1 MCGIFGVISTN
12 DPASRRRA
20 AMVFDLLG
28 ILAQQRGTD
37 ASGVARFYGR
47 PNPTPSTELTPAERL
62 CHSLRVDGWQVSRRP
77 VRWKSFWKLPQLQ
90 KSEQARILMGH
101 TRKATRGESRNVAN
115 LSPMLVSDLL
125 GTHNGGVAIKPLV
138 ENYGLDDLSGNTS
151 SEAIFAALSTCRG
164 DVDAIVEVLTSL
176 RGRATLAWVD
186 RNSPRR
192 VYLARTALSPLATA
206 WDALGNFYWASSRQ
220 WFTTIEEV
228 SDYQFS
234 FRDIQQ
240 WREGTLKV
248 YESKNAGAELQET
261 RYFQPFVRECDL
273 RIAERFLWHHRDAA
287 WERAN
292 MRAWLK
298 TRYGTVV
305 KLNSTEPDYHSDRDY
320 WWEEPDNPYDYWQD
334 EEEREYEQ
342 IQLGF

>member
-1 MCGIFGVISTN
+1 
-12 DPASRRRA
+12 
-20 AMVFDLLG
+20 MVFDLLG

-37 ASGVARFYGR
+37 ASGVGRFYGH
-47 PNPTPSTELTPAERL
+47 PNLTPSTELAPTERL
-62 CHSLRVDGWQVSRRP
+62 SPVVRVDGWHVSRRP

-90 KSEQARILMGH
+90 KSEQARILVGH

-115 LSPMLVSDLL
+115 LSPMLVGDLL

-138 ENYGLDDLSGNTS
+138 EHYGLDDLSGNTS

-164 DVDAIVEVLTSL
+164 DFEAMVELLTSL
-176 RGRATLAWVD
+176 RGRAALAWVN
-186 RNSPRR
+186 RNSLRR

-220 WFTTIEEV
+220 WFSTIEEI

-240 WREGTLKV
+240 WREGTLRI
-248 YESKNAGAELQET
+248 YESRNAGAELQET

-273 RIAERFLWHHRDAA
+273 RVAERFLWHHRDAA

-292 MRAWLK
+292 LRSWLK

-305 KLNSTEPDYHSDRDY
+305 KLNEPEPDYHHPGDY
-320 WWEEPDNPYDYWQD
+320 WPDEPDNPYGHWPD

>member
-1 MCGIFGVISTN
+1 
-12 DPASRRRA
+12 
-20 AMVFDLLG
+20 MVFDLLG

-47 PNPTPSTELTPAERL
+47 QASTPSTELVASERL
-62 CHSLRVDGWQVSRRP
+62 SPSLRVDGWHVSRRP
-77 VRWKSFWKLPQLQ
+77 VCWKSFWKLPQLQ
-90 KSEQARILMGH
+90 KSEQARILSGH

-115 LSPMLVSDLL
+115 LSPMLVEDLL

-138 ENYGLDDLSGNTS
+138 ENYGLELAGNTS

-164 DVDAIVEVLTSL
+164 EDIDATVQVLTSL
-176 RGRATLAWVD
+176 RGRAALAWVD
-186 RNSPRR
+186 RNSPKR

-220 WFTTIEEV
+220 WFLTIEEI

-240 WREGTLKV
+240 WREGTLRV
-248 YESKNAGAELQET
+248 YESLNAGAELQET

-273 RIAERFLWHHRDAA
+273 RVAERFLWHHRDAA

-292 MRAWLK
+292 LRSWLK
-298 TRYGTVV
+298 TRSGTVV
-305 KLNSTEPDYHSDRDY
+305 KLNEPEPDYHYHPDRDY
-320 WWEEPDNPYDYWQD
+320 WSKEQDNPYGDYWSD
-334 EEEREYEQ
+334 EEETEYYQ
-342 IQLGF
+342 TRLGFK

>member
-1 MCGIFGVISTN
+1 
-12 DPASRRRA
+12 
-20 AMVFDLLG
+20 MVFDLLG

-47 PNPTPSTELTPAERL
+47 PNPNPSTELAPTERF
-62 CHSLRVDGWQVSRRP
+62 SPVVRVDGWHVSRRP

-90 KSEQARILMGH
+90 KSEQARILSGH

-138 ENYGLDDLSGNTS
+138 ENYGLDDLLGNTS

-164 DVDAIVEVLTSL
+164 EDIDATVQVLTSL
-176 RGRATLAWVD
+176 RGRAALAWVD

-220 WFTTIEEV
+220 WFNTIEEI
-228 SDYQFS
+228 SDYQYS
-234 FRDIQQ
+234 FRDIQ
-240 WREGTLKV
+240 
-248 YESKNAGAELQET
+248 
-261 RYFQPFVRECDL
+261 
-273 RIAERFLWHHRDAA
+273 
-287 WERAN
+287 
-292 MRAWLK
+292 
-298 TRYGTVV
+298 
-305 KLNSTEPDYHSDRDY
+305 
-320 WWEEPDNPYDYWQD
+320 
-334 EEEREYEQ
+334 
-342 IQLGF
+342 